1 VVNYGTGNVV
11 RDLGVDGPV
20 GGKTGTTNDGT
31 DVWFMGFTPTVVA
44 GFWFGYDRPRPLSEN
59 ASGGRLAAPAWADF
73 YLNGWNEEEPAN
85 AWQPPPGM
93 VPVTIDA
100 RTGYLANE
108 WCPITQRDYYKPGT
122 VPTDPCPVHSAP
134 PPEPDTMADTLQQNP
149 IDEIGRGLGGLL
161 RRVFGHH

>member
-1 VVNYGTGNVV
+1 
-11 RDLGVDGPV
+11 
-20 GGKTGTTNDGT
+20 
-31 DVWFMGFTPTVVA
+31 
-44 GFWFGYDRPRPLSEN
+44 
-59 ASGGRLAAPAWADF
+59 
-73 YLNGWNEEEPAN
+73 
-85 AWQPPPGM
+85 M

-134 PPEPDTMADTLQQNP
+134 PPEPDTIDTMPPNP
-149 IDEIGRGLGGLL
+149 IDAIGRGLGGLL